1 MDLLII
7 IIFSLILVPLILL
20 TSETLR
26 IVIGLVF
33 VIFFPGYTLIAALFP
48 RRRTLGGIERLTLS
62 LGLSI
67 VVVPVIGFILNFT
80 PWGIRLYPIMI
91 SLLLFIVIM
100 VIIAWYRR
108 KRLPP
113 DERFE
118 IKFGLPFTSLSRS
131 WTSQRQL
138 NKLLSILMAIAI
150 IGAVGILIYTVALPR
165 AGERF
170 TEFYLLNPEG
180 KAENYPHELVQGEEG
195 RIIMRIVNREHET
208 TGYRVELTIDGKKQ
222 REIGPITLGHE
233 EQWEQEEVF
242 IAARAGPNQKVE
254 FLLYKGTNTESYQR
268 LHLWI
273 DVKEAP

>member
-1 MDLLII
+1 M
-7 IIFSLILVPLILL
+7 
-20 TSETLR
+20 
-26 IVIGLVF
+26 
-33 VIFFPGYTLIAALFP
+33 
-48 RRRTLGGIERLTLS
+48 
-62 LGLSI
+62 
-67 VVVPVIGFILNFT
+67 VPVIGFALNFT

-91 SLLLFIVIM
+91 SLLLFIAIM

-138 NKLLSILMAIAI
+138 NKLLSILLAIAI
-150 IGAVGILIYTVALPR
+150 IGAVGILIYSVAVPR
-165 AGERF
+165 VGERF
-170 TEFYLLNPEG
+170 TEFYLLNPGG

-195 RIIMRIVNREHET
+195 RIIIRIVNREHET
-208 TGYRVELTIDGKKQ
+208 TGYKIELTINGQ
-222 REIGPITLGHE
+222 RVKEIGPITLDNE
-233 EQWEQEEVF
+233 EKWEQEEVF
-242 IAARAGPNQKVE
+242 IAAIAGPNQKVE
-254 FLLYKGTNTESYQR
+254 FLLYKGTDTESYQR

>member
-1 MDLLII
+1 MV
-7 IIFSLILVPLILL
+7 S
-20 TSETLR
+20 
-26 IVIGLVF
+26 
-33 VIFFPGYTLIAALFP
+33 
-48 RRRTLGGIERLTLS
+48 
-62 LGLSI
+62 
-67 VVVPVIGFILNFT
+67 VIGFILNFT

-138 NKLLSILMAIAI
+138 NKLLSILLAIAI
-150 IGAVGILIYTVALPR
+150 IGAVGILIYTVAVPR
-165 AGERF
+165 VGERF
-170 TEFYLLNPEG
+170 TEFYLLNLEG

-195 RIIMRIVNREHET
+195 RIIIRIVNREHET